1 GADVEHGATWTHRL
15 KDEVAGGVRLI
26 PASVHSI
33 VEVLSPARPEIAA
46 RAFGCGSRGAIHK
59 FSPQSSP
66 IRDRCGGAC
75 LSSRCHRMP
84 TDRSRARHESSKP
97 SGYGYSLLI
106 MAHHACARPT
116 EAQGTLVRNQSGP
129 ADLSRCTARGKVNCR
144 FRDDHNPQE
153 LNDANSARHEGP
165 GSTIRAVPYCL
176 VL

>member
-1 GADVEHGATWTHRL
+1 LV
-15 KDEVAGGVRLI
+15 
-26 PASVHSI
+26 PASVHPI

-59 FSPQSSP
+59 FSPQSRP
-66 IRDRCGGAC
+66 IRDGGGGTC

-129 ADLSRCTARGKVNCR
+129 ADLSRCTARGKVNWR
-144 FRDDHNPQE
+144 FRDGHNPQE
-153 LNDANSARHEGP
+153 LNDANSARHESALLPCSLTAWRTSPSARSRRPDVRSLGP
-165 GSTIRAVPYCL
+165 RDDRTTAC
-176 VL
+176 